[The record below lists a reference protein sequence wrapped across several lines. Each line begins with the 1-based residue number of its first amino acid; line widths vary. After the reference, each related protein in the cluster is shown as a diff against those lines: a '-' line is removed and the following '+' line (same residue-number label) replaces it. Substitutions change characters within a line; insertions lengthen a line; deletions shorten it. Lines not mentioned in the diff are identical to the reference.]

1 VARPAGCYLD
11 NVPPAAAI
19 PRELPF
25 LESLS
30 WNDRGWRELSPL
42 EMLRRYEA
50 GWRWRGVLADP
61 SEEELAYVRSLVRA
75 YGSVLR
81 P

>member
-1 VARPAGCYLD
+1 MAEATSRPGTA
-11 NVPPAAAI
+11 PATSA
-19 PRELPF
+19 PGR
-25 LESLS
+25 
-30 WNDRGWRELSPL
+30 RGWRELRPL
-42 EMLRRYEA
+42 ERLKRYEA

-61 SEEELAYVRSLVRA
+61 SEEELAYVRALVRT